1 MQPSASDSE
10 KPPALRPIGDWRD
23 QMDISSTTA
32 WRYAKRGWIHPIT
45 IAGKVYLSQ
54 DDIDRF
60 EARAKT
66 GEFACNF
73 KTPRM
78 KEDAA

>member
-1 MQPSASDSE
+1 MQISAEDSR
-10 KPPALRPIGDWRD
+10 KPTALRPIGEWRE
-23 QMDISSTTA
+23 QMDVSPTTA

-60 EARAKT
+60 EERART
-66 GEFACNF
+66 GEFARDFNR
-73 KTPRM
+73 PR
-78 KEDAA
+78 KQEGAA